1 MKKQLASFFIGL
13 LVFGL
18 LFFALDFVLMNMQ
31 GLSLVYQP

>member
-1 MKKQLASFFIGL
+1 VKKLLSFIIGM

-18 LFFALDFVLMNMQ
+18 LFFALDYALMNMQ